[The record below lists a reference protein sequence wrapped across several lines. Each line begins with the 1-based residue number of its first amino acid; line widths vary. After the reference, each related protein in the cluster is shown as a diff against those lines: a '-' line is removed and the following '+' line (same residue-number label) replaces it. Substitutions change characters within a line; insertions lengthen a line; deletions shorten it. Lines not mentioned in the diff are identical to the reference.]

1 MKTFLTHALGL
12 AMAAVLVLL
21 AIALTACTDDAEL
34 VIPDPAKS
42 SLPFPVTPEMLMGNV
57 HEAYGTQDLAGYAA
71 MLHPDFEFQR
81 TDGAVYGRDTELR
94 IAARMFSGEDYVKP
108 DRTVAGIAKIEID
121 RFEGLGEWVPVP
133 GGGARGPRPDLP
145 GEAAL
150 RADRRQRAVRAREH
164 PLRGDPRR
172 DGRFPGRRASRLA
185 GPAAGRR
192 DLTAVRPG

>member
-21 AIALTACTDDAEL
+21 AIALAACSDDAEL

-57 HEAYGTQDLAGYAA
+57 REAYGSQDLAGYAA
-71 MLHPDFEFQR
+71 MLHPDFEFER

-108 DRTVAGIAKIEID
+108 DRTIAGIAKIEID

-133 GGGARGPRPDLP
+133 EEEREVLGRTYLVKLRFVQTDGNVLSVRGSTHFQVIRDEMVDSR
-145 GEAAL
+145 GE
-150 RADRRQRAVRAREH
+150 
-164 PLRGDPRR
+164 G
-172 DGRFPGRRASRLA
+172 
-185 GPAAGRR
+185 
-192 DLTAVRPG
+192 RPGWRVLRQVDGT